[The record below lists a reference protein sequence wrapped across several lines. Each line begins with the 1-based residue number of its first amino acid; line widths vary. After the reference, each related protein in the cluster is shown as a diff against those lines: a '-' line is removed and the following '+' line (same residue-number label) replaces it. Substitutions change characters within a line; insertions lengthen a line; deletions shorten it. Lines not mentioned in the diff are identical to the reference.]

1 MRCKF
6 TAFFGISNICG
17 QKKDRKTK
25 NRGRNA
31 KNVYLRR
38 NATENMTAMKR
49 LFKDLTILT
58 IIGLA
63 SVNASAQKTDE
74 DHSFEIAKN
83 LEIFHEIVSEL
94 DRYYVDT
101 ISPAKTIETGIQAML
116 RGIDPYTEYFP
127 EKDMKDLKMI
137 TTGKYAGIGAVIRQY
152 NGREYIYIDEP
163 YEGMPAARYGIKGG
177 DEILRIDGESM
188 KGKPSSYVSDHLRG
202 EADTKLTV
210 TVRRKGVADSLD
222 IDVVRSVISLP
233 AVPYYG
239 MWKGY
244 GYILLEQ
251 FTENCSRSV
260 MQALVE
266 LKEQGAKGIIL
277 DLRGNGGGLLQEAVE
292 IVGLFVPKGT
302 KLVETRGKIPQAV
315 STYVTQRNPIDENI
329 PLVVMTDEQSA
340 SASEIVAGSL
350 QDLDRA
356 VIVGTRTFGKG
367 LVQTTRMLP
376 FNGTLKVTTAKYY
389 IPSGRC
395 IQEIDY
401 SKRNDK
407 GQAQHIPDS
416 LTKVFHT
423 AAGRPVRDGGG
434 IRPDVVCKPDTM
446 PDILYSLSQNVVL
459 FDFVNDWCSKHKEI
473 ASAADFS
480 LTDQDYIDFK
490 EFVCNSDFKY
500 ESNSGKALESLKKIA
515 QREGLADKAQDEF
528 KSLESKLQYDLRN
541 DLDVFRKDLERLI
554 AMEIVVRYYYQRGAV
569 ILNMK
574 SDKFLDE
581 TVSLLGD
588 RKRYDSILAGPET
601 KQ

>member
-1 MRCKF
+1 
-6 TAFFGISNICG
+6 
-17 QKKDRKTK
+17 
-25 NRGRNA
+25 
-31 KNVYLRR
+31 
-38 NATENMTAMKR
+38 MKR
-49 LFKDLTILT
+49 IIKGIALFAIL
-58 IIGLA
+58 GFA
-63 SVNASAQKTDE
+63 PVVSSAQKTE
-74 DHSFEIAKN
+74 DHNFEIAKN

-101 ISPAKTIETGIQAML
+101 ISPTKTIEKGIQSML
-116 RGIDPYTEYFP
+116 SGIDPYTEYYP
-127 EKDMKDLKMI
+127 EKDMNDLKMI

-152 NGREYIYIDEP
+152 TGRDYIYIDEP
-163 YEGMPAARYGIKGG
+163 YEGMPAARYGLKAG
-177 DEILRIDGESM
+177 DEILSIDGESM
-188 KGKPSSYVSDHLRG
+188 KGRPSSYVSDHLRG
-202 EADTKLTV
+202 EADSKVTV
-210 TVRRKGVADSLD
+210 TVRRIGVPDSLS
-222 IDVVRSVISLP
+222 IDVVRSVIALP

-239 MWKGY
+239 MWQGY

-251 FTENCSRSV
+251 FTENCSKSV
-260 MQALVE
+260 MKALVE

-277 DLRGNGGGLLQEAVE
+277 DLRGNGGGLLNEAVE

-302 KLVETRGKIPQAV
+302 KLVETRGKVPQAA

-329 PLVVMTDEQSA
+329 PLVVLTDDQSA

-356 VIVGTRTFGKG
+356 VIVGVRTFGKG

-434 IRPDVVCKPDTM
+434 IRPDVQCKQDTM
-446 PDILYSLSQNVVL
+446 PDILYYLSQNVVL
-459 FDFVNDWCSKHKEI
+459 FDYVNEWCSKHTTI
-473 ASAADFS
+473 DPADKFVLS
-480 LTDQDYIDFK
+480 DEDYNGFK
-490 EFVCNSDFKY
+490 EFVCKSDFKY
-500 ESNSGKALESLKKIA
+500 ESNSGKALESLIKIA

-541 DLDVFRKDLERLI
+541 DLDVFRKDLERVI
-554 AMEIVVRYYYQRGAV
+554 AMEILVRYYYQRGV
-569 ILNMK
+569 VMYNMK
-574 SDKFLDE
+574 SDRFLE
-581 TVSLLGD
+581 EAVRLLGD
-588 RKRYDSILAGPET
+588 RKRYDSILAAPL
-601 KQ
+601 

>member
-1 MRCKF
+1 
-6 TAFFGISNICG
+6 
-17 QKKDRKTK
+17 
-25 NRGRNA
+25 
-31 KNVYLRR
+31 
-38 NATENMTAMKR
+38 MKR
-49 LFKDLTILT
+49 IIKGIALFAIL
-58 IIGLA
+58 GFA
-63 SVNASAQKTDE
+63 PVVSSAQKTE
-74 DHSFEIAKN
+74 DHNFEIAKN

-101 ISPAKTIETGIQAML
+101 ISPTKTIEKGIQSML
-116 RGIDPYTEYFP
+116 SGIDPYTEYYP
-127 EKDMKDLKMI
+127 EKDMNDLKMI

-152 NGREYIYIDEP
+152 TGRDYIYIDEP
-163 YEGMPAARYGIKGG
+163 YEGMPAARYGLKAG
-177 DEILRIDGESM
+177 DEILSIDGESM
-188 KGKPSSYVSDHLRG
+188 KGRPSSYVSDHLRG
-202 EADTKLTV
+202 EADSKVTV
-210 TVRRKGVADSLD
+210 TVRRIGVPDSLS
-222 IDVVRSVISLP
+222 IDVVRSVIALP

-239 MWKGY
+239 MWQGY

-251 FTENCSRSV
+251 FTENCSKSV
-260 MQALVE
+260 MKALVE

-277 DLRGNGGGLLQEAVE
+277 DLRGNGGGLLNEAVE

-302 KLVETRGKIPQAV
+302 KLVETRGKVPQAA

-329 PLVVMTDEQSA
+329 PLVVLTDDQSA

-356 VIVGTRTFGKG
+356 VIVGVRTFGKG

-434 IRPDVVCKPDTM
+434 IRPDVQCKQDTM
-446 PDILYSLSQNVVL
+446 PDILYYLSQNVVL
-459 FDFVNDWCSKHKEI
+459 FDYVNEWCSKHTTI
-473 ASAADFS
+473 DPADKFVLS
-480 LTDQDYIDFK
+480 DEDYNGFK
-490 EFVCNSDFKY
+490 EFVCKSDFKY
-500 ESNSGKALESLKKIA
+500 ESNSGKALESLIKIA

-528 KSLESKLQYDLRN
+528 KSLESKLQYDLKS
-541 DLDVFRKDLERLI
+541 DLDVFRKDLERVI
-554 AMEIVVRYYYQRGAV
+554 AMEILVRYYYQRGV
-569 ILNMK
+569 VMYNMK
-574 SDKFLDE
+574 SDRFLE
-581 TVSLLGD
+581 EAVRLLGD
-588 RKRYDSILAGPET
+588 RKRYDSILAAPL
-601 KQ
+601 